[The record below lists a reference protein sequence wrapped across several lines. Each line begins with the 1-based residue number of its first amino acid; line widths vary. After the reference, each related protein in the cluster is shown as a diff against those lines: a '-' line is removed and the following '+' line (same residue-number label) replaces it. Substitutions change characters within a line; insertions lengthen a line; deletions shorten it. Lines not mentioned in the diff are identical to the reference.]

1 MKFNFKKTCAICA
14 LTAIVASAGSAL
26 GKTAYPCGG
35 KWVYGTTG
43 AFGGGEVYS
52 KYECYDDA
60 YSYASVKNNKGKT
73 ASDTQNWD
81 RAEASVKAYAFKTDY
96 SYYNCWN

>member
-1 MKFNFKKTCAICA
+1 MKNNFIKKTLSTLTICA
-14 LTAIVASAGSAL
+14 LLPLNCLTTSANNCSDTRWKGGS
-26 GKTAYPCGG
+26 GG
-35 KWVYGTTG
+35 CDATLSYVY
-43 AFGGGEVYS
+43 E
-52 KYECYDDA
+52 KNHA